1 MKFTPEFFDA
11 ITQTVT
17 EAEALTSAELVVV
30 VQPQSGQYRDVAYLM
45 GGGLAWLALVFM
57 MYSDWVF
64 EIAYLP
70 FELIGIAVGGAYLS
84 SLTPLRRWL
93 TSRKRQSRQ
102 VRDAARAAFVE
113 FEVLQTR
120 GRTGVLIYWSVIEQQ
135 VEIIADLGVTAAI
148 PLEAWKHGV
157 AEFQVDKPTHQRMSD
172 FPEDLLTFGR
182 FLSRYLP
189 ATADNPDELPNRPRI
204 LS

>member
-11 ITQTVT
+11 ITQIVT

-30 VQPQSGQYRDVAYLM
+30 IQPQSGQYRDVAYLV
-45 GGGLAWLALVFM
+45 GGGLAWLALAFM

-70 FELIGIAVGGAYLS
+70 FELIGIAAGGAYLS

-102 VRDAARAAFVE
+102 VRDAAQAAFVE
-113 FEVLQTR
+113 LEVLQTR
-120 GRTGVLIYWSVIEQQ
+120 GRTGILIYWSVIEQQ
-135 VEIIADLGVTAAI
+135 VEIVGDLGVTAAI
-148 PLEAWKHGV
+148 PLEAWKQAV
-157 AEFQVDKPTHQRMSD
+157 AEFQTNKSTRQRMSD